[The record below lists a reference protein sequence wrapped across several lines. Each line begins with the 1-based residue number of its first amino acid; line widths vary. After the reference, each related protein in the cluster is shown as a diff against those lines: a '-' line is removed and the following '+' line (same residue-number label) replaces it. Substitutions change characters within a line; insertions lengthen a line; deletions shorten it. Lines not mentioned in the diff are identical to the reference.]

1 MGKII
6 IERWKNSIATSKAFG
21 KYFGRF
27 KPNGTLDTRQ
37 VAQHIQ
43 EHGSIYT
50 LPVILGVLA
59 QAEQC
64 IPELLL
70 MGYKLKLEGLG
81 TFKIHAQSKVEEN
94 TEDWNVAKDIKKL
107 KVRFLPDQAAYS
119 QMTSAA
125 VTRSSQVGDMFEVL
139 PYIVELRNKE
149 KSEQKKT
156 SEIETCFNALY
167 GTMMLK
173 LQKKEISPDTQH
185 AIKEIST
192 LLGMLSDYYKKDKNG
207 ELKFE

>member
-6 IERWKNSIATSKAFG
+6 IERWKNSITTSKAFG

-64 IPELLL
+64 IPELVKL
-70 MGYKLKLEGLG
+70 GYKVKLDGLG
-81 TFKIHAQSKVEEN
+81 TFGLSIKTEGTEKPEEL
-94 TEDWNVAKDIKKL
+94 TPEKL
-107 KVRFLPDQAAYS
+107 KSMRMHFLAEQSDF
-119 QMTSAA
+119 
-125 VTRSSQVGDMFEVL
+125 SSWKADAMKQGVSFEC
-139 PYIVELRNKE
+139 
-149 KSEQKKT
+149 T
-156 SEIETCFNALY
+156 
-167 GTMMLK
+167 
-173 LQKKEISPDTQH
+173 
-185 AIKEIST
+185 
-192 LLGMLSDYYKKDKNG
+192 DYYVTGSDGHGHKAKTYITTTSSGSGSGSGSG
-207 ELKFE
+207 EGDERP

>member
-64 IPELLL
+64 IPELVKL
-70 MGYKLKLEGLG
+70 GYKVKLDGLG
-81 TFKIHAQSKVEEN
+81 TFGLSIKTEGTDKPEEL
-94 TEDWNVAKDIKKL
+94 TPEKL
-107 KVRFLPDQAAYS
+107 KSMRMHFLAEQSDF
-119 QMTSAA
+119 
-125 VTRSSQVGDMFEVL
+125 SSWKADAMKQGVSFEC
-139 PYIVELRNKE
+139 
-149 KSEQKKT
+149 T
-156 SEIETCFNALY
+156 
-167 GTMMLK
+167 
-173 LQKKEISPDTQH
+173 
-185 AIKEIST
+185 
-192 LLGMLSDYYKKDKNG
+192 DYYVSGSDGHGHKAKTYITTTSTDGGSGGSG
-207 ELKFE
+207 EGDERP

>member
-6 IERWKNSIATSKAFG
+6 IERWKNSITTSKAFG

-64 IPELLL
+64 IPELVKL
-70 MGYKLKLEGLG
+70 GYKVKLDGLG
-81 TFKIHAQSKVEEN
+81 TFGLSIKTEGTDKPEEL
-94 TEDWNVAKDIKKL
+94 TPEKL
-107 KVRFLPDQAAYS
+107 KSMRMHFLAEQSDF
-119 QMTSAA
+119 
-125 VTRSSQVGDMFEVL
+125 SSWKADAMKQGVSFECTDYYVSGSDGHGHKAKV
-139 PYIVELRNKE
+139 YIVD
-149 KSEQKKT
+149 ST
-156 SEIETCFNALY
+156 STS
-167 GTMMLK
+167 G
-173 LQKKEISPDTQH
+173 SG
-185 AIKEIST
+185 S
-192 LLGMLSDYYKKDKNG
+192 GSGSG
-207 ELKFE
+207 EGDERP

>member
-6 IERWKNSIATSKAFG
+6 IERWKNSITTSKAFG

-64 IPELLL
+64 IPELVKL
-70 MGYKLKLEGLG
+70 GYKVKLDGLG
-81 TFKIHAQSKVEEN
+81 TFGLSIKTEGTDKPEEL
-94 TEDWNVAKDIKKL
+94 TPEKL
-107 KVRFLPDQAAYS
+107 KSMRMHFLAEQSDF
-119 QMTSAA
+119 
-125 VTRSSQVGDMFEVL
+125 SSWKADAMKQGVSFEC
-139 PYIVELRNKE
+139 
-149 KSEQKKT
+149 T
-156 SEIETCFNALY
+156 
-167 GTMMLK
+167 
-173 LQKKEISPDTQH
+173 
-185 AIKEIST
+185 
-192 LLGMLSDYYKKDKNG
+192 DYYVTGSDGHGHKAKTYITTTSSDGGSGSGSG
-207 ELKFE
+207 EGDERP